1 MRLLRV
7 AAVIHGLGGDPF
19 EPESRL
25 ESVVPGSAAHD
36 LRVGRRAGMR
46 FGEVLLGVAVPSA
59 IVCGK
64 RIAFPPET
72 PPDPR
77 PMNMLFAAFGTQLS
91 NQLHPLHLLATMD
104 FPPLFA

>member
-25 ESVVPGSAAHD
+25 ESVIPGSAAHD

-77 PMNMLFAAFGTQLS
+77 RFGQGYSVFQTVPDT
-91 NQLHPLHLLATMD
+91 NPKR
-104 FPPLFA
+104 